1 MQPVRARVP
10 LLRGRL
16 ILRWRAVHGRDH
28 AHVLKFQPI
37 GRVHARGL
45 IREPGPVQGRKNP
58 VPGRIAG
65 KLASRPIPSMGRG
78 SQPDHRYSRLFHPE
92 TGDGPPPIGLVSER
106 LLASFRNFFPP
117 IHQARARPAHSR
129 RRDQLSNTSRLR
141 SEFCDLRGAG
151 SYRRF
156 GRGLISGPPG
166 ARHNWGGEKFTRS
179 RMAFHRPLPLYWPPW
194 IKPNHPKCRAR
205 KSQPS
210 PVAPPPPRARPARGA
225 RCVPTPAPRRPL
237 RPRAPD
243 AYTAAPPV
251 YRAASRANP
260 APRRSPFPEGVWPRE
275 SHPGRTW
282 ANPARA
288 R

>member
-1 MQPVRARVP
+1 MQPVRARIA
-10 LLRGRL
+10 LLRVGFV
-16 ILRWRAVHGRDH
+16 LRRRAVHGRDH

-37 GRVHARGL
+37 GGVHARGL

-65 KLASRPIPSMGRG
+65 KLAPRPIPAVGRG
-78 SQPDHRYSRLFHPE
+78 SQPDHRYFRLLHPE
-92 TGDGPPPIGLVSER
+92 TGNRSSPIGLISER
-106 LLASFRNFFPP
+106 LLPSFRDLFAPS
-117 IHQARARPAHSR
+117 HQARARPTHR
-129 RRDQLSNTSRLR
+129 RGCHQVGNVTRPSGQFRDP
-141 SEFCDLRGAG
+141 RGAG

-166 ARHNWGGEKFTRS
+166 ARHNWGGEKLTRS
-179 RMAFHRPLPLYWPPW
+179 RMAIHRPLPLYWPPW